1 MSEFDVLTHQLV
13 PKHEVLS
20 EKEIEGVLNDF
31 KLTIDQLPKILI
43 TDPTVK
49 RISGKPGDVIKITR
63 ESPTA
68 GESTFYRLVV
78 DIV

>member
-20 EKEIEGVLNDF
+20 ENEIEQVLNDF
-31 KLTIDQLPKILI
+31 KLTRDQLPKILI

-49 RISGKPGDVIKITR
+49 RIDGKPGDVIKITR

-68 GESTFYRLVV
+68 GESVFYRLVV